1 SAAQAALDRMAA
13 RMDAALE
20 RRHER
25 ETQRL
30 ARAAGALE
38 LLAPQRTLER
48 GYAVLLDN
56 RGRALRSPSDLRAG
70 SIVEAHLADGTA
82 DLEIANVQAKLAA
95 F

>member
-1 SAAQAALDRMAA
+1 MEAAA
-13 RMDAALE
+13 E

-25 ETQRL
+25 ESQRL
-30 ARAAGALE
+30 ARVSGALE

-56 RGRALRSPSDLRAG
+56 RGRALRSPAELRAG
-70 SIVEAHLADGTA
+70 SVIEARLAQGSA
-82 DLEIANVQAKLAA
+82 DIEIAGVQAKLET